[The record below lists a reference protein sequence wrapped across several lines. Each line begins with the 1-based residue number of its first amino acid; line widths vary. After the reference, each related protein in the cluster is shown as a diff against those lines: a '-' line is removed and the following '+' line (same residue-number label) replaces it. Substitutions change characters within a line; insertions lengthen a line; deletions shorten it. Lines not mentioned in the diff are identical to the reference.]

1 MNIKDLKNYIE
12 DKIEE
17 YSETYYNILENIPSC
32 VIEQRED
39 LCNRVHDYYII
50 LGVYKEIL
58 GLFEGDKDEEN

>member
-1 MNIKDLKNYIE
+1 MNIKDLKQYLE
-12 DKIEE
+12 DKIDE

-39 LCNRVHDYYII
+39 LCNRVHDYYLI

-58 GLFEGDKDEEN
+58 SLFEGEDKE